1 MKHTAVAESRFFNA
15 GAYFEPDVLVSFEYS
30 KANRRRDQYMPEE
43 KLLFAVLSDAIECF
57 QKYID
62 GKSRR
67 YRRLF
72 SEAQVWI
79 MNCDDRSVFSFEFV
93 CEALQLDPS
102 YLRMGLNRWR
112 ADRNAPRSSHKRIR
126 EPLRY
131 QYRLRNS
138 RISA

>member
-1 MKHTAVAESRFFNA
+1 MKHGAVAESRFFNA
-15 GAYFEPDVLVSFEYS
+15 GAYFEPDVLASFEYS
-30 KANRRRDQYMPEE
+30 KANRRRDHLIPEE
-43 KLLFAVLSDAIECF
+43 KLMFAVLTDAIECF
-57 QKYID
+57 QKYVD

-67 YRRLF
+67 YRKLF
-72 SEAQVWI
+72 NEAQTWI
-79 MNCDDRSVFSFEFV
+79 MSGDDRAVFSFEFV
-93 CEALQLDPS
+93 CEALRLDPG

-112 ADRNAPRSSHKRIR
+112 ADRNSPQSSHKRIR